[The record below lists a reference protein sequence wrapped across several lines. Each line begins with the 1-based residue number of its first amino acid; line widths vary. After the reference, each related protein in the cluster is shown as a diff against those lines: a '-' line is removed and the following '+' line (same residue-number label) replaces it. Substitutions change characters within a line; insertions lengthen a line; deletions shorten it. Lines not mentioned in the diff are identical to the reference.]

1 MQVNL
6 QPQRIIGGSRGL
18 QRAIL
23 AINSGNLV
31 AFPTET
37 VYGIAANAYSS
48 VATSKIYRL
57 KKRPK
62 NNPLIVHYFNLELLK
77 KDCEINKIFLKLYK
91 KFSPGPISYI
101 LKLKR
106 NSLISKNVT
115 NGKKTLAVRFPSHPI
130 TRNLLKRLNYPLAA
144 PSANI
149 STKISPVS
157 ASDVREEFGNKIKFI
172 LNGGRSKIGLESTI
186 ISLVD
191 KPKILRL
198 GGTERT
204 KINKVL
210 NKKIKYDKTNKKIS
224 VPGQSKLH
232 YSPGIPI
239 KLNITKPKP
248 NEAFILIKKRKKSY
262 KNYYY
267 LTKNKNLK
275 QAAKN
280 LYRILRVIKKKN
292 YERIV
297 VEKIPNNGF
306 GETIND
312 RLKRASTK

>member
-1 MQVNL
+1 MNNNL
-6 QPQRIIGGSRGL
+6 ANIKKSISFL
-18 QRAIL
+18 NKDDCVAI
-23 AINSGNLV
+23 
-31 AFPTET
+31 PTET
-37 VYGIAANAYSS
+37 VYGLAANAYSS
-48 VATSKIYRL
+48 KAVRKIYTL
-57 KKRPK
+57 KRRPI
-62 NNPLIVHYFNLELLK
+62 NNPSIIHYSSLNQLE
-77 KDCEINKIFLKLYK
+77 KDCELNKNFFKLYK
-91 KFSPGPISYI
+91 KFCPGPITFV
-101 LKLKR
+101 LKLKKESR
-106 NSLISKNVT
+106 ISKIAT
-115 NGKKTLAVRFPSHPI
+115 NNKTTVAIRFPKNKI
-130 TRNLLKRLNYPLAA
+130 TQKLLKILNYPLAA

-157 ASDVREEFGNKIKFI
+157 ASDVKEEFGNKIKFI

-191 KPKILRL
+191 KPRILRL
-198 GGTERT
+198 GGIERT

-210 NKKIKYDKTNKKIS
+210 NKNIKYDKTNKKIS

-239 KLNITKPKP
+239 KLNIIKPKP

-292 YERIV
+292 YKRIV

>member
-1 MQVNL
+1 MNNNL
-6 QPQRIIGGSRGL
+6 ANIKKSISFL
-18 QRAIL
+18 NKDDCVAI
-23 AINSGNLV
+23 
-31 AFPTET
+31 PTET
-37 VYGIAANAYSS
+37 VYGLAANAYSS
-48 VATSKIYRL
+48 KAVRKIYTL
-57 KKRPK
+57 KRRPI
-62 NNPLIVHYFNLELLK
+62 NNPSIIHYSSLNQLE
-77 KDCEINKIFLKLYK
+77 KDCELNKNFFKLYK
-91 KFSPGPISYI
+91 KFCPGPITFV
-101 LKLKR
+101 LKLKKESR
-106 NSLISKNVT
+106 ISKIAT
-115 NGKKTLAVRFPSHPI
+115 NNKKTVAIRFPKNKI
-130 TRNLLKRLNYPLAA
+130 TQKLLKILNYPLAA

-191 KPKILRL
+191 KPRILRL
-198 GGTERT
+198 GGIERT

>member
-1 MQVNL
+1 M
-6 QPQRIIGGSRGL
+6 
-18 QRAIL
+18 
-23 AINSGNLV
+23 
-31 AFPTET
+31 
-37 VYGIAANAYSS
+37 
-48 VATSKIYRL
+48 
-57 KKRPK
+57 
-62 NNPLIVHYFNLELLK
+62 
-77 KDCEINKIFLKLYK
+77 
-91 KFSPGPISYI
+91 
-101 LKLKR
+101 
-106 NSLISKNVT
+106 
-115 NGKKTLAVRFPSHPI
+115 
-130 TRNLLKRLNYPLAA
+130 
-144 PSANI
+144 
-149 STKISPVS
+149 
-157 ASDVREEFGNKIKFI
+157 
-172 LNGGRSKIGLESTI
+172 
-186 ISLVD
+186 
-191 KPKILRL
+191 
-198 GGTERT
+198 
-204 KINKVL
+204 
-210 NKKIKYDKTNKKIS
+210 
-224 VPGQSKLH
+224 PGQSKLH

>member
-1 MQVNL
+1 MNNNL
-6 QPQRIIGGSRGL
+6 ANIKKSISFL
-18 QRAIL
+18 NKDDCVAI
-23 AINSGNLV
+23 
-31 AFPTET
+31 PTET
-37 VYGIAANAYSS
+37 VYGLAANAYSS
-48 VATSKIYRL
+48 KAVRKIYTL
-57 KKRPK
+57 KRRPI
-62 NNPLIVHYFNLELLK
+62 NNPSIIHYSSLNQLE
-77 KDCEINKIFLKLYK
+77 KDCELNKNFFKLYK
-91 KFSPGPISYI
+91 KFCPGPITFV
-101 LKLKR
+101 LKLKKESR
-106 NSLISKNVT
+106 ISKIAT
-115 NGKKTLAVRFPSHPI
+115 NNKKTVAIRFPKNKI
-130 TRNLLKRLNYPLAA
+130 TQKLLKILNYPLAA

-198 GGTERT
+198 GGIERT

-262 KNYYY
+262 KNYFY
-267 LTKNKNLK
+267 LSKTKNLK

-280 LYRILRVIKKKN
+280 LYKTLRIIKNKN
-292 YERIV
+292 YKTIV
-297 VEKIPNNGF
+297 VEKIPNVGF
-306 GETIND
+306 GEVIND
-312 RLKRASTK
+312 RLKRASAK

>member
-1 MQVNL
+1 MNNNL
-6 QPQRIIGGSRGL
+6 ANIKKSVSFL
-18 QRAIL
+18 NKDDCVAI
-23 AINSGNLV
+23 
-31 AFPTET
+31 PTET
-37 VYGIAANAYSS
+37 VYGLAANAYSS
-48 VATSKIYRL
+48 KAVRKIYTL
-57 KKRPK
+57 KRRPI
-62 NNPLIVHYFNLELLK
+62 NNPSIIHYSSLNQLE
-77 KDCEINKIFLKLYK
+77 KDCELNKNFFKLYK
-91 KFSPGPISYI
+91 KFCPGPITFI
-101 LKLKR
+101 LKLKNESR
-106 NSLISKNVT
+106 ISKIAT
-115 NGKKTLAVRFPSHPI
+115 NNKTTVAIRFPKNKI
-130 TRNLLKRLNYPLAA
+130 TQKLLKILNYPLAA

-198 GGTERT
+198 GGIERT

>member
-1 MQVNL
+1 MNNNL
-6 QPQRIIGGSRGL
+6 ANIKKSISFL
-18 QRAIL
+18 NKDDCVAI
-23 AINSGNLV
+23 
-31 AFPTET
+31 PTET
-37 VYGIAANAYSS
+37 VYGLAANAYSS
-48 VATSKIYRL
+48 KAVRKIYTL
-57 KKRPK
+57 KRRPI
-62 NNPLIVHYFNLELLK
+62 NNPSIIHYSSLNQLE
-77 KDCEINKIFLKLYK
+77 KDCELNKNFFKLYK
-91 KFSPGPISYI
+91 KFCPGPITFV
-101 LKLKR
+101 LKLKKESR
-106 NSLISKNVT
+106 ISKIAT
-115 NGKKTLAVRFPSHPI
+115 NNKKTVAIRFPKNKI
-130 TRNLLKRLNYPLAA
+130 TQKLLKILNYPLAA

-198 GGTERT
+198 GGIERT

-210 NKKIKYDKTNKKIS
+210 NKNIKYDKTNKKIS

>member
-1 MQVNL
+1 MNNNL
-6 QPQRIIGGSRGL
+6 ANIKKSISFL
-18 QRAIL
+18 NKDDCVAI
-23 AINSGNLV
+23 
-31 AFPTET
+31 PTET
-37 VYGIAANAYSS
+37 VYGLAANAYSS
-48 VATSKIYRL
+48 KAVRKIYTL
-57 KKRPK
+57 KRRPI
-62 NNPLIVHYFNLELLK
+62 NNPSIIHYSSLNQLE
-77 KDCEINKIFLKLYK
+77 KDCELNKNFFKLYK
-91 KFSPGPISYI
+91 KFCPGPITFV
-101 LKLKR
+101 LKLKKESR
-106 NSLISKNVT
+106 ISKIAT
-115 NGKKTLAVRFPSHPI
+115 NNKKTVAIRFPKNKI
-130 TRNLLKRLNYPLAA
+130 TQKLLKILNYPLAA

-157 ASDVREEFGNKIKFI
+157 ASDVIEEFGNKIKFI

-198 GGTERT
+198 GGIERT

>member
-1 MQVNL
+1 MNNNL
-6 QPQRIIGGSRGL
+6 ANIKKSISFL
-18 QRAIL
+18 NKDDCVAI
-23 AINSGNLV
+23 
-31 AFPTET
+31 PTET
-37 VYGIAANAYSS
+37 VYGLAANAYSS
-48 VATSKIYRL
+48 KAVRKIYTL
-57 KKRPK
+57 KRRPI
-62 NNPLIVHYFNLELLK
+62 NNPSIIHYSSLNQLE
-77 KDCEINKIFLKLYK
+77 KDCELNKNFFKLYK
-91 KFSPGPISYI
+91 KFCPGPITFV
-101 LKLKR
+101 LKLKKESR
-106 NSLISKNVT
+106 ISKIAT
-115 NGKKTLAVRFPSHPI
+115 NNKTTVAIRFPKNKI
-130 TRNLLKRLNYPLAA
+130 TQKLLKILNYPLAA

-198 GGTERT
+198 GGIERT

>member
-1 MQVNL
+1 MNNNL
-6 QPQRIIGGSRGL
+6 ANIKKSISFL
-18 QRAIL
+18 NKDDCVAI
-23 AINSGNLV
+23 
-31 AFPTET
+31 PTET
-37 VYGIAANAYSS
+37 VYGLAANAYSS
-48 VATSKIYRL
+48 KAVRKIYTL
-57 KKRPK
+57 KRRPI
-62 NNPLIVHYFNLELLK
+62 NNPSIIHYSSLNQLE
-77 KDCEINKIFLKLYK
+77 KDCELNNNFFKLYK
-91 KFSPGPISYI
+91 KFCPGPITFV
-101 LKLKR
+101 LKLKKK
-106 NSLISKNVT
+106 SCISKIAT
-115 NGKKTLAVRFPSHPI
+115 NNKKTVAIRFPKNKI
-130 TRNLLKRLNYPLAA
+130 TQKLLKILNYPLAA

-198 GGTERT
+198 GGIERT

-292 YERIV
+292 YKRIV
-297 VEKIPNNGF
+297 VEKIPNKGF

>member
-1 MQVNL
+1 MNNNL
-6 QPQRIIGGSRGL
+6 ANIKKSISFL
-18 QRAIL
+18 NKDDCVAI
-23 AINSGNLV
+23 
-31 AFPTET
+31 PTET
-37 VYGIAANAYSS
+37 VYGLAANAYSS
-48 VATSKIYRL
+48 KAVRKIYTL
-57 KKRPK
+57 KRRPI
-62 NNPLIVHYFNLELLK
+62 NNPSIIHYSSLNQLE
-77 KDCEINKIFLKLYK
+77 KDCELNKNFFKLYK
-91 KFSPGPISYI
+91 KFCPGPITFV
-101 LKLKR
+101 LKLKKESR
-106 NSLISKNVT
+106 ISKIAIN
-115 NGKKTLAVRFPSHPI
+115 NKKTVAIRFPKNKI
-130 TRNLLKRLNYPLAA
+130 TQKLLKILNYPLAA

-186 ISLVD
+186 ISLID
-191 KPKILRL
+191 KPRILRL
-198 GGTERT
+198 GGIERT

>member
-1 MQVNL
+1 MNNNL
-6 QPQRIIGGSRGL
+6 ANIKKSISFL
-18 QRAIL
+18 NKEDCVAI
-23 AINSGNLV
+23 
-31 AFPTET
+31 PTET
-37 VYGIAANAYSS
+37 VYGLAANAYSS
-48 VATSKIYRL
+48 KAVRKIYTL
-57 KKRPK
+57 KRRPI
-62 NNPLIVHYFNLELLK
+62 NNPSIIHYSSLNQLE
-77 KDCEINKIFLKLYK
+77 KDCELNKNFFKLYK
-91 KFSPGPISYI
+91 KFCPGPITFV
-101 LKLKR
+101 LKLKKESR
-106 NSLISKNVT
+106 ISKIAT
-115 NGKKTLAVRFPSHPI
+115 NNKKTVAIRFPKNKI
-130 TRNLLKRLNYPLAA
+130 TQKLLKILNYPLAA

-172 LNGGRSKIGLESTI
+172 LNGGRSKIGVESTI

-198 GGTERT
+198 GGIERT

-239 KLNITKPKP
+239 KLNIIKPKP